1 MQDVDGVGHVQALAQ
16 PTRTRRP
23 RVYLQAL
30 RLVLRSECL
39 HGIVRDWG
47 RDRNLGQILVVGTVE
62 AKLPVRLAPD
72 PVALLVDRAVVP
84 PTERYKVRER
94 GGSSS
99 GPVADV
105 MALDEGEPAARE
117 AAATVA
123 MEQGAPHRRR
133 NR

>member
-62 AKLPVRLAPD
+62 AKLPVGLALD
-72 PVALLVDRAVVP
+72 PVAFLVHRAVVSAA
-84 PTERYKVRER
+84 ERYKVAER
-94 GGSSS
+94 GGPSS

-117 AAATVA
+117 AAALISMLERA
-123 MEQGAPHRRR
+123 S
-133 NR
+133 